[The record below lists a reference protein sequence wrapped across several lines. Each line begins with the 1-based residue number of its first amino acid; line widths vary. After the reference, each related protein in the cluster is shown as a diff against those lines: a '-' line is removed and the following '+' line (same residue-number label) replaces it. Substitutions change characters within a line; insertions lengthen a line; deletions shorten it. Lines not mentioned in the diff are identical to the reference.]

1 MGLPFDLCQPAFR
14 AVTYDGSAMGTFHL
28 RRYFSIAS
36 GVAVLTVTVAMGW
49 LYYREEV
56 ADHVEATQ
64 AANVML
70 AQAFANTISPA
81 GESIE
86 ALDRTLAK
94 TAHNVPVVKIKIYN
108 RSGTAI
114 YSSVRAEIGED
125 KSANPGFRSAL
136 GGRPMSELTHR
147 GSMSVTEGRIEN
159 VDVVSTYIPIRD
171 EGGRVGSVFE
181 LYANVTEAV
190 ARIEQDTFRVI
201 GGVATMFAALYGVLV
216 LIVGRADRL
225 LQRQHRALEGERLS
239 RLKRFFSPQVA
250 ELIAAGGMDDPLKTH
265 RREITAVSIDL
276 RGFTAFTESAEPEEV
291 IGTLREY
298 HAEIGRLIL
307 KHEGTIEYFAGDGV
321 MVIFNDPV
329 PVPDAAA
336 RGVRMALEM
345 QEAYDR
351 FGATWRARGFDLGMG
366 IGVAQGYA
374 TIGAIGFEG
383 RRDYAAIGSVTNL
396 SARLCGEAKS
406 GEILICRKVKAALNG
421 TIRTEAEEELRLK
434 GFAQLVPAYCIKRAA
449 AVIELARPNLSIVG

>member
-1 MGLPFDLCQPAFR
+1 
-14 AVTYDGSAMGTFHL
+14 MGTFHL

-36 GVAVLTVTVAMGW
+36 GAAVLTVTIAMGW

-56 ADHVEATQ
+56 ADHIEATQ

-70 AQAFANTISPA
+70 AQTFANTTWPQYGGYLSRLGPDASAIRSDPN
-81 GESIE
+81 IE
-86 ALDRTLAK
+86 DLDRTLAWM
-94 TAHNVPVVKIKIYN
+94 ARQVPVVKIKIYN
-108 RSGTAI
+108 TSGMAI

-125 KSANPGFRSAL
+125 KSANPGFRAAL
-136 GGRPMSELTHR
+136 AGRAMSELTHR
-147 GSMSVTEGRIEN
+147 GSMSATEGRIEN
-159 VDVVSTYIPIRD
+159 VDVVSTYIPIRAD
-171 EGGRVGSVFE
+171 GGRIAAVFE

-190 ARIEQDTFRVI
+190 ARIEGDTLRVV
-201 GGVATMFAALYGVLV
+201 GGVALVLAALYGVLL

-225 LQRQHRALEGERLS
+225 LQRQHRELEGERLG

-291 IGTLREY
+291 ISMLREY
-298 HAEIGRLIL
+298 HDEIGRLIL
-307 KHEGTIEYFAGDGV
+307 KHEGTIEYFAGDGI

-336 RGVRMALEM
+336 RAVRMALEM

-351 FGATWRARGFDLGMG
+351 FGARWKARGFELGLG

-421 TIRTEAEEELRLK
+421 GVRTEAEEEFRLK
-434 GFAQLVPAYCIKRAA
+434 GFAQPVPAYAVKRAA
-449 AVIELARPNLSIVG
+449 PVVVELTRPGLSLVSS